1 MSEVR
6 PAVYVYGVTTETS
19 VPPVDG
25 VASAPV
31 RPLSHGGLV
40 ALVSSMDRTDLSA
53 ADLRAHWRV
62 LEHAFHT
69 ATVLPVRFGT
79 VMEDDD
85 EVRDRLLDANRERL
99 AELLETMDGLVQVN
113 VKGRYDEEALLR
125 AILRDAPAIAALRDR
140 ANRSGALA
148 DQVAL
153 GQRVER
159 EIDERRARDTALVR
173 QALEDRAAGVREEQV
188 SHPDAFN
195 LAFLVARDGMD
206 AFGEGVPAIQDELGD
221 RIGVRYVGPAPPFS
235 FADSA
240 LGAGERAWA

>member
-1 MSEVR
+1 MTEGEQ
-6 PAVYVYGVTTETS
+6 AVYVYGVTTETS
-19 VPPVDG
+19 LPPVDG
-25 VASAPV
+25 VSSAPV
-31 RPLSHGGLV
+31 RALSHAGLV
-40 ALVSSMDRTDLSA
+40 ALVSSIDRTDFKA

-62 LEHAFHT
+62 LERAFDA

-79 VMEDDD
+79 VMADDD

-99 AELLETMDGLVQVN
+99 AELLDAMDGLVQVN
-113 VKGRYDEEALLR
+113 VKGRYDEDALLR
-125 AILRDAPAIAALRDR
+125 AILRDAPSLARLRDR

-159 EIDERRARDTALVR
+159 EIDERRARDTATVR
-173 QALEDRAAGVREEQV
+173 QALEDRASGVREEQV

-195 LAFLVARDGMD
+195 IAFLVARDGTD
-206 AFGEGVPAIQDELGD
+206 AFGEGLPAIQEQLGD
-221 RIGVRYVGPAPPFS
+221 RIEVRYVGPAPPFS